1 MRVPHITGMGRCM
14 QFEGRRHSSPGP
26 NLTPLIDIVFLLLVF
41 FMLTSHFVQEQSI
54 DIELPV
60 AESGDA
66 VGEDSRLEVV
76 IASDGRLLMNDHFI
90 EEASLQEVLREEL
103 EKRNDKVVRIRG
115 DRASSLGRT
124 VTVLDAARRA
134 GASGVDIVSEQ
145 K

>member
-1 MRVPHITGMGRCM
+1 M
-14 QFEGRRHSSPGP
+14 QFEGRRRSTQAP

-41 FMLTSHFVQEQSI
+41 FMLTSHFVQEQSLN
-54 DIELPV
+54 IELPV
-60 AESGDA
+60 ADSGDA

-76 IASDGRLLMNDHFI
+76 IAKDGRLLINDHFVAD
-90 EEASLQEVLREEL
+90 EALLEVLRTAL
-103 EKRNDKVVRIRG
+103 AGQGDKQVRIRG
-115 DRASSLGRT
+115 DRTSPLGRS